1 MNPKDEHIKEKDE
14 LTGDELL
21 AGHEYDGIQE
31 LDNKLPKW
39 WVGLFYITIIWSAVY
54 MVHYFVLQTGD
65 LQAAEYDKEM
75 AEAADKYK
83 KPAGSDINA
92 ENVTLLT
99 DEASLA
105 AGKVIYDKSCA
116 VCHLSKGEG
125 LVGPNMTDQYWI
137 HGGSI
142 GDLFDIIV
150 VGVPEKGMISWK
162 DQLTP
167 KQIQEVSS
175 YILSLQG
182 TNPPN
187 QKEPQGELYVP
198 GE

>member
-1 MNPKDEHIKEKDE
+1 MKTNKENELEKDK

-31 LDNKLPKW
+31 LNNPMPRW
-39 WVGLFYITIIWSAVY
+39 WLWLFYITIVFAV
-54 MVHYFVLQTGD
+54 VYFVRYHVMYTGALQIE
-65 LQAAEYDKEM
+65 EYENEM
-75 AEAADKYK
+75 AEAK
-83 KPAGSDINA
+83 SLINTKTKVLD
-92 ENVTLLT
+92 ETNVTVLL

-105 AGKVIYDKSCA
+105 AGKIIYDKHCL

-125 LVGPNMTDQYWI
+125 LVGPNLTDEYWI

-142 GDLFDIIV
+142 GDIFKIIK
-150 VGVPEKGMISWK
+150 VGNPSMGMISWK

-167 KQIQEVSS
+167 LQIQQVSS
-175 YILSLQG
+175 YIYQMEG

-187 QKEPQGELYVP
+187 QKAPQGEKYVR
-198 GE
+198 